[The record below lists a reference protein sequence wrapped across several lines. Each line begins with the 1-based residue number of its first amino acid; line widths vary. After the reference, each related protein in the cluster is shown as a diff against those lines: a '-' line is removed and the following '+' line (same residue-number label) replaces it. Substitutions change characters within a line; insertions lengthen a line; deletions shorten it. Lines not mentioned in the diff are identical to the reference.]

1 MEDIDMSLIETEL
14 KQGIK
19 SALKQVYDLEVENDF
34 VVIEIPKNP
43 DMGDYSTN
51 VAMRLAK
58 QLHNSPR
65 EIAEGMLEA
74 IKEAS
79 PFVESAEV
87 AGAGFINFR
96 IKKSKIADVIH
107 TVLKEGEHFG
117 ENESGK
123 GVSILVEYV
132 SANPTGDLHLGH
144 ARGAAWGDCITRLLN
159 KSGYNCLREFYVNDA
174 GVQITKLG
182 QSLLA
187 RYLQLFGIDAAL
199 PEDGYHGQDV
209 ADIAKIVKEQEGDK
223 WVNVSADQ
231 EEERLQ
237 HFRKEGIR
245 LELDKIKR
253 DLDYFR
259 VHFDSWISEQSL
271 YDRGLVE
278 ETLKKMEDMGLTY
291 EKDGAVW
298 FKTTEF
304 GRDDKD
310 RVLRKQDGTYTYFA
324 PDIANHM
331 DKIARGYPKMVN
343 LWGADHHGY
352 IARMKTA
359 IHAMGYGWD
368 DMEVDIIQMV
378 RLVEDGKEVKMSKRA
393 GNAITIRELVDEVGA
408 DAARYLFVSKAVD
421 THMDF
426 DIALAKRKSNDNPV
440 YYAQYAHA
448 RMCSILRQ
456 APALKEVNEY
466 TRLTSE
472 KEKALLKLIA
482 EFPEM
487 VADAALTRQPNKV
500 CNYIQKLAQHFHSFY
515 NACKVLDDK
524 NPELS
529 NERLALLNATK
540 ITLANALDLVGVSAP
555 ERM

>member
-1 MEDIDMSLIETEL
+1 MSLIETEL

-65 EIAEGMLEA
+65 AIAEGMLEA

-223 WVNVSADQ
+223 
-231 EEERLQ
+231 
-237 HFRKEGIR
+237 
-245 LELDKIKR
+245 
-253 DLDYFR
+253 
-259 VHFDSWISEQSL
+259 
-271 YDRGLVE
+271 
-278 ETLKKMEDMGLTY
+278 
-291 EKDGAVW
+291 
-298 FKTTEF
+298 
-304 GRDDKD
+304 
-310 RVLRKQDGTYTYFA
+310 
-324 PDIANHM
+324 
-331 DKIARGYPKMVN
+331 
-343 LWGADHHGY
+343 
-352 IARMKTA
+352 
-359 IHAMGYGWD
+359 
-368 DMEVDIIQMV
+368 
-378 RLVEDGKEVKMSKRA
+378 
-393 GNAITIRELVDEVGA
+393 
-408 DAARYLFVSKAVD
+408 
-421 THMDF
+421 
-426 DIALAKRKSNDNPV
+426 
-440 YYAQYAHA
+440 
-448 RMCSILRQ
+448 
-456 APALKEVNEY
+456 
-466 TRLTSE
+466 
-472 KEKALLKLIA
+472 
-482 EFPEM
+482 
-487 VADAALTRQPNKV
+487 
-500 CNYIQKLAQHFHSFY
+500 
-515 NACKVLDDK
+515 
-524 NPELS
+524 
-529 NERLALLNATK
+529 
-540 ITLANALDLVGVSAP
+540 
-555 ERM
+555 